1 MNNTKLATTKLRLQ
15 HWAQIFHDRA
25 NSGMNVK
32 EYCAAQCLSKDAY
45 YYWLRKVKNAALES
59 AGIDFVELD
68 KSSYDTSRCDPQNT
82 EPCFTAEAIVSI
94 GGVNISVNS
103 TTSKALI
110 TSILEAVKNA
120 E

>member
-1 MNNTKLATTKLRLQ
+1 
-15 HWAQIFHDRA
+15 
-25 NSGMNVK
+25 MNVK
-32 EYCAAQCLSKDAY
+32 EYCAAQGLSKDAY

-68 KSSYDTSRCDPQNT
+68 KSSYDTSGCGPENA
-82 EPCFTAEAIVSI
+82 EPCFIAEAIVSI

>member
-1 MNNTKLATTKLRLQ
+1 
-15 HWAQIFHDRA
+15 
-25 NSGMNVK
+25 MNVK
-32 EYCAAQCLSKDAY
+32 EYCAAQGLSKDAY